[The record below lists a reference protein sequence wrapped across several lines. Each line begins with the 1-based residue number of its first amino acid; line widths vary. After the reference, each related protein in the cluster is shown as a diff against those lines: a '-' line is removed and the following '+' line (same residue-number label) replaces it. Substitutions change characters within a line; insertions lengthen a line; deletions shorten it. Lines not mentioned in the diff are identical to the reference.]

1 MHILSR
7 RSRKRKNEIRSKVSD
22 VMIDARARAIDSV
35 ILLFYRIYLNSKK
48 LALSVV
54 VVLLKLLLKM
64 RTTNA
69 IRKRFFAH

>member
-1 MHILSR
+1 
-7 RSRKRKNEIRSKVSD
+7 
-22 VMIDARARAIDSV
+22 MIDARARAIDSV